1 MTQEVKVYQLRLIEI
16 EEPFYT
22 RLARWVKAA
31 WYRLKK
37 REGKVWNGKRW

>member
-22 RLARWVKAA
+22 RLARWVRAVWCK
-31 WYRLKK
+31 LT
-37 REGKVWNGKRW
+37 GKERKTWNGRT